1 MQVKKLFFSKRV
13 KSSPNRKLLRFEAM
27 EERCLMAG
35 IQIIETVDRTI
46 INDNGRGADFYDI
59 SLDTQPSSAVTINLT
74 SSSPTTGTWSLQNFT
89 SQVVFTPN
97 DWSPKTVAVFG
108 RGDSIVTGNFTAVYG
123 HSIST
128 NDPNYQNT
136 TIRDVIAT
144 VIDTDSQIGLPTY
157 DYVLSEGQSSIFFD
171 GALYPTA
178 YSGQGLSASYD
189 TAQIR
194 IESLNGSGST
204 LTLTAINDGI
214 PEGVQDVPL
223 NYGTAPGYFVP
234 TAIVRISD
242 AITAR
247 FVGYQINGG
256 EAQRS
261 VVSSIRLNFSAPI
274 VVIPNLITLT
284 NTNTNTNIPL
294 QMSVTDNGLS
304 LSITFLSGTG
314 VITRLNGNSLTDGRY
329 ILNVPQ
335 SSISHRS
342 SLVPLSEDVI
352 IGDQASDG
360 LFRLY
365 GDLNGNASLDKTD
378 IQAFNRAFRTSV
390 GNSSYIA
397 ALDELGDGYIGVDD
411 QTKFRKNIRK

>member
-1 MQVKKLFFSKRV
+1 MKNIKELFFSKLVR
-13 KSSPNRKLLRFEAM
+13 SSRHRKLLRFEAM
-27 EERCLMAG
+27 EDRCLMAG
-35 IQIIETVDRTI
+35 IQIVETVDRTI

-59 SLDTQPSSAVTINLT
+59 SLDTQPTSAVTINLT
-74 SSSPTTGTWSLQNFT
+74 SSNPTARSWSLQNFS

-108 RGDSIVTGNFTAVYG
+108 RGDTIVTGNFSAVYG

-128 NDPNYQNT
+128 NDSNYQNA

-144 VIDTDSQIGLPTY
+144 VIDTDSQIGLSTY
-157 DYVLSEGQSSIFFD
+157 DYVLTEGQSTIFFD
-171 GALYPTA
+171 GALFPPGYN
-178 YSGQGLSASYD
+178 GQELSASYN

-204 LTLTAINDGI
+204 LTLRAINDGI
-214 PEGVQDVPL
+214 PEGVHDVPL
-223 NYGTAPGYFVP
+223 NYGTVPGYSVP

-242 AITAR
+242 AITTS

-274 VVIPNLITLT
+274 IVDPNLITLT
-284 NTNTNTNIPL
+284 NTNSNIPL

-304 LSITFLSGTG
+304 LSITFLSGNG
-314 VITRLNGNSLTDGRY
+314 VITRPNGNSLTDGRY
-329 ILNVPQ
+329 ILIIPQ
-335 SSISHRS
+335 SSIRHAS

-352 IGDQASDG
+352 IGDQASEG
-360 LFRLY
+360 LFRLF
-365 GDLNGNASLDKTD
+365 GDLNGNASIDATEKK
-378 IQAFNRAFRTSV
+378 AFNRAFRTSV

-397 ALDELGDGYIGVDD
+397 SLDELGDGYIGIDD
-411 QTKFRKNIRK
+411 QIKFRKNLRR